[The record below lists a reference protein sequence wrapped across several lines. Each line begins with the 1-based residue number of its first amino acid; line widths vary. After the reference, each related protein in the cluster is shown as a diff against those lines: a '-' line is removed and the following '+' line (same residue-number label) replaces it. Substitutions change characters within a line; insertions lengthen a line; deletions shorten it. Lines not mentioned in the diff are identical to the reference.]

1 MSIVRP
7 GIATM
12 DASCSIKDSH
22 NSINFI
28 FSEQSSFHRRW
39 AMIPFKPVLA
49 PVVVVLQVLFNR
61 EVEAIV
67 RSSVCR
73 EASWIYFRKLGSNL
87 SLWPSIEQWS
97 PAQNHH
103 KVLGV
108 PPLKTCYFLPSRWL
122 RCTPVNHV
130 CPESW
135 SQSIEVD
142 CNERETPTLVNG
154 PGNRK
159 ALQFESIIFFSS
171 AASVVGNISSRG
183 TKFGSNS
190 GDTNFICH
198 AA

>member
-1 MSIVRP
+1 MVLISIILRKLRGINQIKLRFNKASGHTYNSTNKCFSAMSIVRP

-28 FSEQSSFHRRW
+28 FSEQSSSHRRW

-103 KVLGV
+103 KVLGY
-108 PPLKTCYFLPSRWL
+108 PPLR
-122 RCTPVNHV
+122 HV
-130 CPESW
+130 ISC
-135 SQSIEVD
+135 
-142 CNERETPTLVNG
+142 
-154 PGNRK
+154 
-159 ALQFESIIFFSS
+159 LQDGFD
-171 AASVVGNISSRG
+171 APP
-183 TKFGSNS
+183 
-190 GDTNFICH
+190 
-198 AA
+198 